1 MRAKRHQFAQACL
14 DVAETGAV
22 AVEAFER
29 MMSLGVNP
37 RQGVAHRIVQ
47 PLRRIAADNR
57 DQRGKRSW
65 LGP

>member
-1 MRAKRHQFAQACL
+1 MLAKRHQFAQPRL
-14 DVAETGAV
+14 DIAEASAV

-29 MMSLGVNP
+29 MVPLGVNA

-57 DQRGKRSW
+57 DQRGKRSR